1 MSDKWLNYPVIL
13 NFWSAYVGH
22 YALCYEHYKKN
33 KKKKLSNFLQLFIK
47 VIMVSSSHKPCF
59 IYGQKVID
67 SVVGTP
73 SINACSCNFWEI
85 YTGNKTKSSSSKP
98 L

>member
-1 MSDKWLNYPVIL
+1 
-13 NFWSAYVGH
+13 
-22 YALCYEHYKKN
+22 
-33 KKKKLSNFLQLFIK
+33 
-47 VIMVSSSHKPCF
+47 MVSSSHKPCF

-73 SINACSCNFWEI
+73 SISACSYNFWEI

>member
-1 MSDKWLNYPVIL
+1 
-13 NFWSAYVGH
+13 
-22 YALCYEHYKKN
+22 
-33 KKKKLSNFLQLFIK
+33 
-47 VIMVSSSHKPCF
+47 MVSSSHKPYF

-73 SINACSCNFWEI
+73 SINAHSCNFWEI
-85 YTGNKTKSSSSKP
+85 YILVIKPRIVHVLKSKP

>member
-1 MSDKWLNYPVIL
+1 
-13 NFWSAYVGH
+13 
-22 YALCYEHYKKN
+22 
-33 KKKKLSNFLQLFIK
+33 
-47 VIMVSSSHKPCF
+47 MVSSSHKPYF

-73 SINACSCNFWEI
+73 SINACSCNIWEI

-98 L
+98 LKYLSKILEIHNQKNTFV